1 MPIYEYICTECDCHF
16 ERLRPLSQADKTADC
31 PNCHQVARR
40 KMSTFACYSA
50 TLGGVPK
57 TIPGTG
63 GSACSSCSSSNCSS
77 CAS

>member
-1 MPIYEYICTECDCHF
+1 MPIYEYHCNGCNSTF
-16 ERLRPLSQADKTADC
+16 EQLRPLSQASEPAEC
-31 PNCHQVARR
+31 PKCHQPARR

-57 TIPGTG
+57 PVAGTTG
-63 GSACSSCSSSNCSS
+63 GSCSSCSSGSCST